1 MEDVCEKCGSP
12 NIEEVDGVITCNSCG
27 IKYPQRSSKYQN
39 FDEELKERE
48 IQRLTSPITR
58 PILGHPKDI
67 EGNPVRKNILSG
79 GYSIEPKSGILS
91 DNEILKY
98 AGDSKTASKIRL
110 RRGIGQSSDKTLL
123 YENELSMIWI
133 GVGFTGSLFG
143 VLLVNSMGFGFS
155 ALLVLIFTLGIPAAY
170 TLYVLYWKDYGD
182 KTYEVKE
189 TIKNPNPMNNS
200 NTDVDNEKD
209 VNEVCDE
216 LKDYEKDINDLKAK
230 YQSKEETA
238 KKVIS
243 EYFPPPQLTY
253 DRFIGEVDI
262 WGEKFHKQVELALNI
277 INLAPEYTSKVDE
290 ELKNRINILET
301 IVKKMDELVVE
312 LAINLGNSSR
322 DATVGEVN
330 ELITGMQNVIDS
342 IKKYDY

>member
-1 MEDVCEKCGSP
+1 MKTMEDVCEKCGSP
-12 NIEEVDGVITCNSCG
+12 NIEEVDGVITCNSCET
-27 IKYPQRSSKYQN
+27 KYPQRSSKYQN

-48 IQRLTSPITR
+48 IRRLTSPVKHK
-58 PILGHPKDI
+58 LFSYEDI
-67 EGNPVRKNILSG
+67 EGNPVQKMFGKYI
-79 GYSIEPKSGILS
+79 IEPKFGILT
-91 DNEILKY
+91 DDEILKY
-98 AGDSKTASKIRL
+98 AGDSKTASRIKL
-110 RRGIGQSSDKTLL
+110 KRGIGQSSDKTNL
-123 YENELSMIWI
+123 YNMELMLIWLGI
-133 GVGFTGSLFG
+133 GLFGSIFVGIPVGINFGVFG
-143 VLLVNSMGFGFS
+143 VLLV
-155 ALLVLIFTLGIPAAY
+155 LIFVLGIPAAY
-170 TLYVLYWKDYGD
+170 TLYVLHLKDYRD

-189 TIKNPNPMNNS
+189 TTKNPNPTNNS
-200 NTDVDNEKD
+200 NRDVDNEKD

-277 INLAPEYTSKVDE
+277 INLASEYTSKVDE